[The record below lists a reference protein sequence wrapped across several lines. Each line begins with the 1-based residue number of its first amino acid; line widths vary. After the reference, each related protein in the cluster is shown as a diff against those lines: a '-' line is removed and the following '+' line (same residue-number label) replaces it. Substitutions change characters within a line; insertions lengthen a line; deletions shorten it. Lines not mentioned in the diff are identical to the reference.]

1 MSTDYQ
7 LRPTRYCRACGAS
20 VDADVVACTKCGTIQ
35 SLALMT
41 IESEKRIVPTLA
53 LCVFFGFLG
62 VHRFYVGKVATGM
75 LQLLTLGGLGI
86 WVMVDMVLLIVGAF
100 RDGEGD
106 RLTEWI

>member
-1 MSTDYQ
+1 MSSEYQ
-7 LRPTRYCRACGAS
+7 LRHTRYCQACGAS
-20 VDADVVACTKCGTIQ
+20 VASDVVACTKCGTIQ
-35 SLALMT
+35 SSALMT
-41 IESEKRIVPTLA
+41 FESEKRIVPTLA

-62 VHRFYVGKVATGM
+62 VHRFYVGKVGTGI

-100 RDGEGD
+100 RDGDGD